1 MEEIGKN
8 VMFKIEGD
16 KLIVEMDLTAFQEES
31 KSGKSMII
39 ASTRGNKRVIK
50 GKDIMLGLNLY
61 EKKKKVEEEEE

>member
-8 VMFKIEGD
+8 VLFKIED
-16 KLIVEMDLTAFQEES
+16 NKLIVEMDLTADQEES

-61 EKKKKVEEEEE
+61 EKKKKVEEEE

>member
-8 VMFKIEGD
+8 VLYKVEGD
-16 KLIVEMDLTAFQEES
+16 KLIVEMDLTADQEES

-61 EKKKKVEEEEE
+61 EKKKKVEEEE

>member
-1 MEEIGKN
+1 MEEIGRN
-8 VMFKIEGD
+8 VRFKVEGD
-16 KLIVEMDLTAFQEES
+16 KLIVEMDLTAEQEES

-61 EKKKKVEEEEE
+61 EKKKKEEE